1 MEYSRVWKGHLKF
14 LVIIYCL
21 LWKKLHVS
29 VDIYSSFFLKNMSFE
44 ILSQFIFS
52 LVPLVKILLTF
63 AVYGLY

>member
-1 MEYSRVWKGHLKF
+1 MEKITCFSRQLLKF
-14 LVIIYCL
+14 
-21 LWKKLHVS
+21 
-29 VDIYSSFFLKNMSFE
+29 FFKNMSFE